1 MKPVRVKV
9 IGLKETEAALKALNE
24 QVGTGRAARRVGLR
38 ALRAGGEILAKEA
51 RQRAPKFEMY
61 LSESIDVSTR
71 LTKSQRAA
79 HKKFAPVEMFVG
91 PNNPA
96 AIPQEFGTF
105 KEPPQPF
112 MRPAWDATKDQ
123 VLKRIADTLMVDVE
137 RTAKREAAKAARL
150 ARKAA
155 GGK

>member
-24 QVGTGRAARRVGLR
+24 QVGTGRAARNVGLR
-38 ALRAGGEILAKEA
+38 ALRAGGEVLAKDA
-51 RQRAPKFEMY
+51 RRLAPKQDMH
-61 LSESIDVSTR
+61 LSESIGVSTR
-71 LTKSQRAA
+71 LTRRQRGL
-79 HKKFAPVEMFVG
+79 HQKKDPVEMFVG

-105 KEPPQPF
+105 KESPQPF

-137 RTAKREAAKAARL
+137 RTAKREAAKAARA